1 MRNLE
6 PHYDEDQYLEERY
19 GDDDILTEDGKVRKK
34 KSFNRNFNVQ
44 DEYYTPSC
52 LVNCL
57 IPYLQTWIFNFNKKN
72 DRDPIIWLPFDT
84 EDSKYY
90 QILEKTFKED
100 AIIIRSHLNDGKDFF
115 TYQPEQFDIII
126 SNPPFS
132 KKKEIFER
140 IIFDFK
146 KPFVLL
152 MNMMAINYQVIG
164 NLFQSVGE
172 DIQFLIPDKKVSF
185 DGHTSSFCSGYVCY
199 KFIEKTKF
207 IHLNNNNV
215 GENFRK

>member
-1 MRNLE
+1 MKNTE

-19 GDDDILTEDGKVRKK
+19 GEDEIELKDDRYKRKRSFK
-34 KSFNRNFNVQ
+34 KSFKAQ
-44 DEYYTPSC
+44 DEYYTPSI

-57 IPYLQTWIFNFNKKN
+57 IPYIQHWIFDFKEKNK
-72 DRDPIIWLPFDT
+72 RDPVIWLPFDT

-152 MNMMAINYQVIG
+152 MNMMAINYQNIS

-185 DGHTSSFCSGYVCY
+185 DGHTSSFSSGYVCY

-207 IHLNNNNV
+207 FHLEHNNT
-215 GENFRK
+215 GENFRR